1 MPRKFFKRIMPSHT
15 EIKEHKYLS
24 IFGEALHNPN
34 LWHMNRRSVAG
45 AFAVGLFFMWVPIPL
60 QMVMAAAAAIIF
72 HTNLTLSV
80 IIVWISNPITI
91 PPMFYFAYLV
101 GTWIIGEPP
110 QDFEFQL
117 TFDWLQN
124 ELETSWK
131 PFLTGCFVLATS
143 SSIIG
148 YFSISQFWTY
158 AVRKERSRRLGK
170 TK

>member
-45 AFAVGLFFMWVPIPL
+45 AFAVGLFFRWVPIPSL
-60 QMVMAAAAAIIF
+60 MVMAAAAAIIF
-72 HTNLTLSV
+72 HTNLPLSV
-80 IIVWISNPITI
+80 VIVWISNPITI

-101 GTWIIGEPP
+101 GTWILGEPV
-110 QDFEFQL
+110 QNFEFQL
-117 TFDWLQN
+117 TFEWLQN

-131 PFLTGCFVLATS
+131 PFLTGCFVLATA